1 MTTNIK
7 IRDSFIELS
16 ARERAKSVL
25 DAGTFR
31 ELLGPFE
38 KMESPHLVSQGI
50 VPQSDDGVVIG
61 RGTIEG
67 QSAVIAAIE
76 SDFQGGGIGE
86 VSGAKI
92 VGTLELALQDN
103 LKGIPTRAVLL
114 LETGGVRLQEG
125 NYGLLAI
132 AEIHAAIV
140 ALRQYQPVVCIIA
153 GMLGCFGGMSITAGL
168 CSTLIMTRQ
177 GRLQLNGPEVI
188 EQEAGIEEWNSRD
201 RPLIWK
207 TVGGEQRYET
217 GLADMLVEDDVDNI
231 RHAVRIVYKNNSLDN
246 PRSAQVDVF
255 FTRLAAIG
263 TELNIRPE
271 TLRSLWS
278 RTPLD
283 ADEKQLEAL
292 EELWRQATPDN
303 SLSRGRTWFQA
314 LTDNGKPLQNGA
326 PSVLC
331 ADSVIGKE
339 RVRYISVI
347 PNKNNR
353 FYRARN
359 GEVGLDEG
367 WTIAR
372 YVRQAIEEDKDGKRR
387 AIVAIV
393 DVPSQAYG
401 YHEEMLGIYLAC
413 AAAADA
419 YASARLAGHPV
430 VALIVGN
437 AISGAFLAHGLQA
450 NRLVALNDTGVSVQV
465 MSRKSVARVTKR
477 SMEELEAAAREIPAI
492 AYNIESFATLGAL
505 YSLTAGINA
514 DQPTPADI
522 DKVKWELLMDAISAS
537 RACPPDLGSRLLS
550 EEAKR
555 NRNASI
561 TVRSKLAE
569 QWR

>member
-1 MTTNIK
+1 
-7 IRDSFIELS
+7 
-16 ARERAKSVL
+16 
-25 DAGTFR
+25 
-31 ELLGPFE
+31 
-38 KMESPHLVSQGI
+38 
-50 VPQSDDGVVIG
+50 
-61 RGTIEG
+61 
-67 QSAVIAAIE
+67 
-76 SDFQGGGIGE
+76 
-86 VSGAKI
+86 
-92 VGTLELALQDN
+92 
-103 LKGIPTRAVLL
+103 LL

-140 ALRQYQPVVCIIA
+140 ALRRYQPVVCVIA
-153 GMLGCFGGMSITAGL
+153 GMLGCFGGMSIAAGL
-168 CSTLIMTRQ
+168 CSALIMTRQ

-188 EQEAGIEEWNSRD
+188 EQEAGIEEWDSRD
-201 RPLIWK
+201 RPLIWQ

-217 GLADMLVEDDVDNI
+217 GLADMLIEDDVDNI
-231 RHAVRIVYKNNSLDN
+231 RHAVRIVYKNNILNN
-246 PRSAQVDVF
+246 PHNAQVDGF
-255 FTRLAAIG
+255 LTRLAVIG
-263 TELNIRPE
+263 TELNISPE
-271 TLRSLWS
+271 TLRSLWNRS
-278 RTPLD
+278 PLD
-283 ADEKQLEAL
+283 ADEKQVQTL
-292 EELWRQATPDN
+292 EEHWRQATPDS

-314 LTDNGKPLQNGA
+314 LTGNGKPLQNGA

-331 ADSVIGKE
+331 ADSDIGNE

-347 PNKNNR
+347 PNTNNR

-387 AIVAIV
+387 VIVAIV

-401 YHEEMLGIYLAC
+401 YREEMLGIYLAC
-413 AAAADA
+413 AASTDA

-450 NRLVALNDTGVSVQV
+450 NRIVALNDPGVSVQV
-465 MSRKSVARVTKR
+465 MSKKSAARVTKR
-477 SMEELEAAAREIPAI
+477 SMEELEAAAQEIPAI
-492 AYNIESFATLGAL
+492 AYDIESFATLGAL
-505 YSLTAGINA
+505 HSLTAGINA
-514 DQPTPADI
+514 DQPTPTDI
-522 DKVKWELLMDAISAS
+522 DKVKWELLTDAISAS
-537 RACPPDLGSRLLS
+537 RACPLNLGSRLLS

>member
-1 MTTNIK
+1 MTAHIRA
-7 IRDSFIELS
+7 RDSFIERS
-16 ARERAKSVL
+16 ARERARSVL

-38 KMESPHLVSQGI
+38 KMESPHLAAQGI
-50 VPQSDDGVVIG
+50 VPQSDDGVIIG

-67 QSAVIAAIE
+67 QSAVVIAVE
-76 SDFQGGGIGE
+76 SNFQGGGIGE

-92 VGTLELALQDN
+92 AGALELALQDN
-103 LKGIPTRAVLL
+103 VNGIPTRGVLL

-132 AEIHAAIV
+132 AEMHAAII
-140 ALRQYQPVVCIIA
+140 ALRRYQPVVCIIA

-168 CSTLIMTRQ
+168 CSALIMTRQ

-188 EQEAGIEEWNSRD
+188 EQEAGIAEWDSRD
-201 RPLIWK
+201 RPLIWQ

-217 GLADMLVEDDVDNI
+217 GLADMLIEDDVDTI
-231 RHAVRIVYKNNSLDN
+231 RHAVRIVYKNKSLDT
-246 PRSAQVDVF
+246 PRSAQVNVF
-255 FTRLAAIG
+255 LSRLAAIG
-263 TELNIRPE
+263 TEPAIRPE
-271 TLRSLWS
+271 TLRSLWNRS
-278 RTPLD
+278 LAD
-283 ADEKQLEAL
+283 ADVKQIETL
-292 EELWRQATPDN
+292 EEHWRQAAPD
-303 SLSRGRTWFQA
+303 SSHSRGRTWFQA
-314 LTDNGKPLQNGA
+314 LTGGGKPLQNGA

-331 ADSVIGKE
+331 ADSVIGNE
-339 RVRYISVI
+339 RVRYIAVI
-347 PNKNNR
+347 PNANNR

-372 YVRQAIEEDKDGKRR
+372 YVRQAIEEDEGRNRR

-401 YHEEMLGIYLAC
+401 YREEMLGIYLAC

-437 AISGAFLAHGLQA
+437 AISGAFLVHGLQA
-450 NRLVALNDTGVSVQV
+450 NRLVALNDPGVSVQV
-465 MSRKSVARVTKR
+465 MSRQSAARVTKR
-477 SMEELEAAAREIPAI
+477 SLEELERAAEKLPAI
-492 AYNIESFATLGAL
+492 AYDIESFATLGAL
-505 YSLTAGINA
+505 HSLTSGINA
-514 DQPTPADI
+514 DRPTSADI
-522 DKVKWELLMDAISAS
+522 DKVKGELLTDAISAS
-537 RACPPDLGSRLLS
+537 RASPPDLSSRLRP
-550 EEAKR
+550 EEAKK